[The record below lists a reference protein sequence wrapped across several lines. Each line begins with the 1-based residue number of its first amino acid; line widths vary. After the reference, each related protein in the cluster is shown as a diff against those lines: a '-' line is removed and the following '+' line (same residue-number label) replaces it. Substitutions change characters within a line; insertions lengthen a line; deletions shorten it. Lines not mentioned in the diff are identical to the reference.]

1 MYPSSRT
8 ALQTLFS
15 GSLSVCYNLFKCDKM
30 ISNIHISGG
39 YCMKVLVLNGSPRI
53 NGNTSIAIAE
63 MEQIFKEEGIET
75 TGVISSVTDAG
86 QPDEIDI
93 RVQVR
98 YRTEDGEEIEGILIN
113 APDDLAPGQKVRIK
127 YHPRY
132 KMNARLIEIL

>member
-1 MYPSSRT
+1 MDMKFYVIW
-8 ALQTLFS
+8 AVFLA
-15 GSLSVCYNLFKCDKM
+15 VCLT
-30 ISNIHISGG
+30 I
-39 YCMKVLVLNGSPRI
+39 VLVSKRI
-53 NGNTSIAIAE
+53 SR
-63 MEQIFKEEGIET
+63 QIKEEGIET